1 MPNIIP
7 IAAALGLIVAP
18 VFPLQ
23 SASAS
28 GPQKV
33 CSRPAPP
40 RGPVGPGFNGPGL
53 VPGVQGPG
61 QQGPEVQNQ
70 NGQNQNGQNQ
80 NGQNQNGQNQNGQNQ
95 NGQNQNGQN
104 QNNNNQNQ
112 NNQNANQNQQQ
123 NQTTQNQNQTQQTQ
137 QTQTQQAQQTQN
149 QQAQQTQTQQT
160 QTQQTQTQQ
169 TQQTQT
175 QQTQNQQQAAQPV
188 AIPVGSRVTL
198 PGNFGKQPGMVY
210 LVIGDV
216 KLPMLPESWDESG
229 ITLTLPNVQI
239 TSAQQVKIEIAPA
252 NNGQVASLDIT
263 LNPIPKVIVLD
274 RPVVVPTQT
283 AEVAPDA
290 PEPRS

>member
-18 VFPLQ
+18 VYPLQ

-40 RGPVGPGFNGPGL
+40 PRGPIGPGFNGPGL

-61 QQGPEVQNQ
+61 NQNQ
-70 NGQNQNGQNQ
+70 NGQNQTG
-80 NGQNQNGQNQNGQNQ
+80 
-95 NGQNQNGQN
+95 

-112 NNQNANQNQQQ
+112 NQNQAQNNQNANQSQQQ
-123 NQTTQNQNQTQQTQ
+123 NQTTQTQNQTQQTQ
-137 QTQTQQAQQTQN
+137 QTQN
-149 QQAQQTQTQQT
+149 
-160 QTQQTQTQQ
+160 
-169 TQQTQT
+169 QT

-198 PGNFGKQPGMVY
+198 PGNFGTQPGMAY
-210 LVIGDV
+210 LVIGNV

-274 RPVVVPTQT
+274 KPVVLPTQT